1 MRESE
6 NRRGPM
12 LGKEGESWERGE
24 EQRRNLGVSTAG
36 VKQTIKHRQ
45 HPGEERVHVSFSSI
59 L

>member
-1 MRESE
+1 
-6 NRRGPM
+6 M